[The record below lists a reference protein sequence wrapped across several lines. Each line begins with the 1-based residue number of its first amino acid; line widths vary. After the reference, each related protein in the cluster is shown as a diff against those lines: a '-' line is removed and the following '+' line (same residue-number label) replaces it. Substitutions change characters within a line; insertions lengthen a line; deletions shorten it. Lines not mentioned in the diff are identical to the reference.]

1 MIHIIYI
8 YILVNIYIYK
18 QKTTP
23 SSHGQIW
30 LKQLY
35 LHFSSGLCEQ
45 FQGAGM
51 KYDMKGIGATHTVE
65 SAWVAFKG
73 CDTDQPTNKN
83 KRGAVGGGGGT
94 M

>member
-1 MIHIIYI
+1 
-8 YILVNIYIYK
+8 
-18 QKTTP
+18 
-23 SSHGQIW
+23 
-30 LKQLY
+30 
-35 LHFSSGLCEQ
+35 
-45 FQGAGM
+45 M